1 MIPYS
6 KLRKDIDTF
15 FDSPDTLTV
24 YVCLLVRCNYKPE
37 YFESGDFIVDRYK
50 TVMSIDTIAAEL
62 KMSRGRVRYS
72 LERLTAAGFISTE
85 NSEGLPFRQTASAIL
100 ESLSHPR
107 HPGFPPPMK
116 AVSNFRP
123 SINPLTLF
131 NSSRSFRV

>member
-85 NSEGLPFRQTASAIL
+85 KIGKYSVITVNQPDTAPETSGSCRIDL
-100 ESLSHPR
+100 
-107 HPGFPPPMK
+107 
-116 AVSNFRP
+116 
-123 SINPLTLF
+123 
-131 NSSRSFRV
+131 